1 MFTFFSKLGVWMKRA
16 FRLVQEVVPD
26 EMLLMAVLW
35 ARVAAEKFTDN
46 AKRREFVVQM
56 LMARGIP
63 ESIARLAVEL
73 AVQFIKRELREA
85 TS

>member
-1 MFTFFSKLGVWMKRA
+1 MLTFFRRFGAWMTLT
-16 FRLVQEVVPD
+16 FRFAQTIVPKD
-26 EMLLMAVLW
+26 VLQMAVAW

-63 ESIARLAVEL
+63 ESVARLAVEL
-73 AVQFIKRELREA
+73 AVQLTKRELR
-85 TS
+85 